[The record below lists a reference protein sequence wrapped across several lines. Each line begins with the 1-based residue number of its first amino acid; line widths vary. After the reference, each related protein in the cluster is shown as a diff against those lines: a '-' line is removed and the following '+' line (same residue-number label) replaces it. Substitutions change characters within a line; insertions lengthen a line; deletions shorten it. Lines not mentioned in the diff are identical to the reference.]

1 MSPCIGKVWKCLE
14 PFKDLSEAV
23 KPHRPPET
31 SSNSSNPESAK
42 ETSPSTCHCVHA
54 VSMCASKKLL
64 NIIALQLFVIELFFF
79 PSDSVSLS
87 PWEFFGRRRLDP
99 SSPHLVRLRSCVW
112 VHTCTYFAWLLSTSN
127 RAGTW
132 FLRVIKTLKEHLGY
146 SRVQIVWEC
155 CMCC

>member
-87 PWEFFGRRRLDP
+87 P
-99 SSPHLVRLRSCVW
+99 
-112 VHTCTYFAWLLSTSN
+112 
-127 RAGTW
+127 
-132 FLRVIKTLKEHLGY
+132 
-146 SRVQIVWEC
+146 
-155 CMCC
+155 

>member
-1 MSPCIGKVWKCLE
+1 MYWKGME
-14 PFKDLSEAV
+14 MFGTIQGLSEAV